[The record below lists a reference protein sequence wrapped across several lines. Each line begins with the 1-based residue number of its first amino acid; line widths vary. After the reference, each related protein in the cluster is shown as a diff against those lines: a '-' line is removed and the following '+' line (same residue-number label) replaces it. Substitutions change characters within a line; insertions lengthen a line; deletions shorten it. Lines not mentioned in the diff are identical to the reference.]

1 MDAAVQ
7 MAPTHRFYK
16 DGNKIDEYV
25 GSSYPALEVRPNA
38 DPILLSFPRRP
49 LLTGA
54 FSFCLQRMMG
64 AVVAGR

>member
-25 GSSYPALEVRPNA
+25 GSSYPALEVGLPCRSYS
-38 DPILLSFPRRP
+38 SFSPRRP
-49 LLTGA
+49 LLTESLLSVCSA
-54 FSFCLQRMMG
+54 
-64 AVVAGR
+64 

>member
-7 MAPTHRFYK
+7 MAPTHRFYR

-25 GSSYPALEVRPNA
+25 GSSYPALEVRHA
-38 DPILLSFPRRP
+38 HPILFLFRMAEKRAE
-49 LLTGA
+49 TGTLY
-54 FSFCLQRMMG
+54 LQRMMG

>member
-25 GSSYPALEVRPNA
+25 GSSYPALEVRPM
-38 DPILLSFPRRP
+38 PSLV
-49 LLTGA
+49 
-54 FSFCLQRMMG
+54 FCCPPDL
-64 AVVAGR
+64 AKKAC